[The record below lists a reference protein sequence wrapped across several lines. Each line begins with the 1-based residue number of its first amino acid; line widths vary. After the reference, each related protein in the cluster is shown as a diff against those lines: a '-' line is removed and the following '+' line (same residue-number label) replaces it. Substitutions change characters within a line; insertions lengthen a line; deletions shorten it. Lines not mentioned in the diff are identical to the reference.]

1 MGCEPVCS
9 KKGSNKGVDFWI
21 RLRIKVQR
29 LFHVSRQPNVNRPE
43 HLDIP
48 HTHTKRAHV
57 FISLFIISA
66 FDTDIDTLHSY
77 IYSPSSNLSTL
88 PHTLNASQ
96 LDQNGFFFLFCLC
109 WSFFRSTHL
118 TAYLF
123 CCCCF
128 FCVFRHSYVL
138 FFFVN
143 VTGVCAF
150 FFLNF
155 ISIYF
160 SFVLYL
166 WRCLFC

>member
-21 RLRIKVQR
+21 RLWIKVQR
-29 LFHVSRQPNVNRPE
+29 LFHVSRQPNLNRPE

-88 PHTLNASQ
+88 PHTLNALQ
-96 LDQNGFFFLFCLC
+96 LDQNGFFFFCLC

-128 FCVFRHSYVL
+128 FLCFSSFVRL
-138 FFFVN
+138 IFFVN
-143 VTGVCAF
+143 VTVCVF
-150 FFLNF
+150 FFKF
-155 ISIYF
+155 YF
-160 SFVLYL
+160 YLFFVRFVSLAVPL
-166 WRCLFC
+166 LLMV